1 MKPLIL
7 LLLIPL
13 LACTHDHEHPLIG
26 HTHAHGHPLM
36 SHTHDDYHE
45 HDVPQHDHLNPLGL
59 PFPFIDRIDPPMDV
73 PGFPPFGTLQGPLD
87 VINIYFVGY
96 PTHMK
101 LTKLDHPLYGSGEPH
116 LDLYALDKYGARI
129 VVSTNCGRAANTGWI
144 GRADLPDFCI
154 NAPRRSN
161 RTNGFS
167 DARCPALTQGH
178 RYTRPGG
185 AARESR
191 NLVGR
196 P

>member
-1 MKPLIL
+1 MKLLIL
-7 LLLIPL
+7 LLLLPL
-13 LACTHDHEHPLIG
+13 LACSHEHPLTD
-26 HTHAHGHPLM
+26 HTHELPD
-36 SHTHDDYHE
+36 HTHE
-45 HDVPQHDHLNPLGL
+45 LDVPQHDHLNPLGL

-144 GRADLPDFCI
+144 GFRLDWQG
-154 NAPRRSN
+154 
-161 RTNGFS
+161 GF
-167 DARCPALTQGH
+167 ARFLYKCP
-178 RYTRPGG
+178 
-185 AARESR
+185 EEE
-191 NLVGR
+191 
-196 P
+196 